1 MTDTAIT
8 RADWR
13 TQQAEQMLA
22 ALIPARYADAV
33 ADHPTVEG
41 WAETVSTGDE
51 HRSLLL
57 VGDIGT
63 GKTHQAYGAL
73 RLAAMLAAERGE
85 VITPAAITHADLND
99 EVRPGGEG
107 LNRFLAADV
116 LLLDDLGATHVTAW
130 NADAAYRLID
140 HRWAHQLPTI
150 LTSNLAA
157 ADITAVLGPRL
168 TSRLVGMCK
177 RVALTGADR
186 RQQP

>member
-1 MTDTAIT
+1 MTDTDAT
-8 RADWR
+8 RAAWR
-13 TQQAEQMLA
+13 TEQAEQVLA
-22 ALIPARYADAV
+22 ALIPARYRLAY
-33 ADHPTVEG
+33 ADHHTIVE
-41 WAETVSTGDE
+41 WAGYVGDRE
-51 HRSLLL
+51 ESRSLLL

-63 GKTHQAYGAL
+63 GKTWQAYGAL
-73 RLAAMLAAERGE
+73 RAAVMTAARRGD
-85 VITPAAITHADLND
+85 VLTPAAITHADLND

-107 LNRFLAADV
+107 LDRFLAADV
-116 LLLDDLGATHVTAW
+116 LLLDDLGAAHVTAW

-168 TSRLVGMCK
+168 TSRLVGMCQ

-186 RQQP
+186 RQT

>member
-1 MTDTAIT
+1 MNDPT
-8 RADWR
+8 RATWR
-13 TQQAEQMLA
+13 TQQAEQVLT

-33 ADHPTVEG
+33 ADHPIVEA
-41 WAETVSTGDE
+41 WAENVGDRDE
-51 HRSLLL
+51 ARSLML

-63 GKTHQAYGAL
+63 GKTWQAYGAL
-73 RLAAMLAAERGE
+73 RLAVMHAAGRGE

-107 LNRFLAADV
+107 LDRFLAADV
-116 LLLDDLGATHVTAW
+116 LLLDDLGAAHVTSW

-168 TSRLVGMCK
+168 TSRLKGMCQ

-186 RQQP
+186 RTS